1 MSLTVKSKHESED
14 SLEAFEEVEE
24 LVEEI
29 GEEGEMNNDVNNSEV
44 QILSPEEVISL
55 VRLCINQTIKL
66 LKT

>member
-29 GEEGEMNNDVNNSEV
+29 GDEGEMNTEVIDSGV
-44 QILSPEEVISL
+44 QILSPDEVIS
-55 VRLCINQTIKL
+55 
-66 LKT
+66 